1 MLPSEYLEKGWC
13 RLAGAKKEEGEK
25 VAVTNFKA
33 VSWDIAGAVLA
44 SEADRTIDEGI
55 ASLFMEFLSSRL
67 DDGINA
73 WNDKQDSVD
82 SVLVVMRLAERELLG
97 VKACLHT
104 LTVKRDGDENY
115 VCSKCGA
122 RKDVDY

>member
-13 RLAGAKKEEGEK
+13 RLAGAKNEEGDK

-33 VSWDIAGAVLA
+33 VSWDMAGAVLA
-44 SEADRTIDEGI
+44 SEADSTIDEGI
-55 ASLFMEFLSSRL
+55 AALFMEFLAAHL

-73 WNDKQDSVD
+73 WNDKQDNVEN
-82 SVLVVMRLAERELLG
+82 VLAVMRMAEKDLLS

-104 LTVKRDGDENY
+104 LSVKKDGDENY

-122 RKDVDY
+122 RKNVDY